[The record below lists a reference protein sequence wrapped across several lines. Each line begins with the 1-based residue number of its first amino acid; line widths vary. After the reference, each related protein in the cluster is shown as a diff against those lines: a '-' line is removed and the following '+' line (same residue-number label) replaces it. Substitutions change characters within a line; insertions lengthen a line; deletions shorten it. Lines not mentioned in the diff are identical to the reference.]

1 MPYKLLE
8 GKTSQKNIKIGIVVS
23 KWNSNI
29 TEQMLEGALAALKG
43 NGVTEEDITVIK
55 CPGSFEIPLTADYLL
70 NKTDVDGVIALG
82 VVIRGG
88 TPHFEYVCDAVT
100 KGVIELNLK
109 YQKPV
114 AFGVLTTDDV
124 KQALDRAG
132 AKGNKGGEAALALLE
147 MIDIGVKM
155 DANLDQLA

>member
-1 MPYKLLE
+1 MAHRLIE
-8 GKTSQKNIKIGIVVS
+8 GKTNPEGAKIGIVVS
-23 KWNSNI
+23 RWNSSI
-29 TEQMLEGALAALKG
+29 TDQMLSGALNALKG
-43 NGVTEEDITVIK
+43 NGILDEDIIVSR
-55 CPGSFEIPLTADYLL
+55 CPGSFEIPLAANYLL
-70 NKTDVDGVIALG
+70 EETDVDGVIALG

-100 KGVIELNLK
+100 RGVLDLNLK

-132 AKGNKGGEAALALLE
+132 DKGNKGGEAALALLE
-147 MIDIGVKM
+147 MIDLKAKI
-155 DANLDQLA
+155 ASN

>member
-1 MPYKLLE
+1 MAYKLIE
-8 GKTSQKNIKIGIVVS
+8 GKTTLENAKIGIVVS
-23 KWNSNI
+23 RWNSNI
-29 TEQMLEGALAALKG
+29 TEQMLNGAIAALTG
-43 NGVTEEDITVIK
+43 NGIKEEDILVTR
-55 CPGSFEIPLTADYLL
+55 CPGSFEIPLAADFLL
-70 NKTDVDGVIALG
+70 DKTDIDGVITLG

-100 KGVIELNLK
+100 RGVIDLNLK

-132 AKGNKGGEAALALLE
+132 EKGNKGGEAALALLE
-147 MIDIGVKM
+147 MIDLGVKVGS
-155 DANLDQLA
+155 N